1 MKTEGFLTLKKDK
14 LVVFLLFQE
23 KIKYHRHLFFIT
35 LVRLMIF
42 NFSYWFA
49 DMRITNNKN
58 G

>member
-1 MKTEGFLTLKKDK
+1 MKTEGFLTLKKDE

-23 KIKYHRHLFFIT
+23 RIKYPDHLFFIA

-49 DMRITNNKN
+49 DMRIPDNKD